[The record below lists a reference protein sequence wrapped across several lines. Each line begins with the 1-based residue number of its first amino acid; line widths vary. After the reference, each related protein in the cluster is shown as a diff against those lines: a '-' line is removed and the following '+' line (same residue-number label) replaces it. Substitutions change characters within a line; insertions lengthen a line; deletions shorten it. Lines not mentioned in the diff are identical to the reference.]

1 MNVDNDD
8 DDDEDED
15 EDEDDIEVI
24 RDDRIEGGG
33 EDDDIIGKGNVLCEL
48 ESIGNDDL
56 DDDKNDVERG
66 RDRGKDS
73 VEDNSN
79 SD

>member
-1 MNVDNDD
+1 MNEDNGGRV
-8 DDDEDED
+8 D

-33 EDDDIIGKGNVLCEL
+33 EDDDIIGKRNVLCEL

-73 VEDNSN
+73 VEDDSN